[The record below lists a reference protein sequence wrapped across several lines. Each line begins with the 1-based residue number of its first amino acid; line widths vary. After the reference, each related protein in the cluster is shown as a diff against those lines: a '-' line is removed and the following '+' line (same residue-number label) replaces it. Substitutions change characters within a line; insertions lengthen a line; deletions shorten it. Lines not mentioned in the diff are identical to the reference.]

1 MTSSNNESE
10 NSFQFLL
17 DTMNTYAPISEKTWN
32 DLKGICRLKEIK
44 KDEEIVSLG
53 EKTSSIYFV
62 VKGIFRAYVLGGE
75 EGEREVVKN
84 FFDEG
89 RFPASI
95 TSMLKNEESNFCIQ
109 ALEKSIVIDIN
120 FKKYR
125 ELLKKYDDFK
135 WYHIQYLEKHW
146 LLERE
151 PQELSLLNDEGK
163 QRYLNFLSQYPG
175 VIDRV
180 ALYHVAS
187 RIGVTP
193 TQLSRIR
200 KEVNNS

>member
-1 MTSSNNESE
+1 
-10 NSFQFLL
+10 
-17 DTMNTYAPISEKTWN
+17 MNTLKSEEESHFQYLFEIMNSYAPISCETWEEFR
-32 DLKGICRLKEIK
+32 KICKIKHIK
-44 KDEEIVSLG
+44 KDQEIASLG
-53 EKTSSIYFV
+53 VKSHAMFFV
-62 VKGIFRAYVLGGE
+62 VKGIFRAYVLGS

-84 FFDEG
+84 FFPEG

-95 TSMLKNEESNFCIQ
+95 TSMLRGEVSDFCIE
-109 ALEKSIVIDIN
+109 ALEESIVIEIN
-120 FKKYR
+120 FKGYR
-125 ELLKKYDDFK
+125 ELLKKSDDLK
-135 WYHIQYLEKHW
+135 WYHIQYIEKHW

-163 QRYLNFLSQYPG
+163 QRYLNFLKQYPG

-200 KEVNNS
+200 KEIKS

>member
-1 MTSSNNESE
+1 MTKHDTYFTYLKDIL
-10 NSFQFLL
+10 NSYGPLS
-17 DTMNTYAPISEKTWN
+17 DETWQ
-32 DLKGICRLKEIK
+32 DYKSICQVIEVE

-53 EKTSSIYFV
+53 DQTDAIYFV

-75 EGEREVVKN
+75 DGEREVVKN

-95 TSMLKNEESNFCIQ
+95 TAMLKGEVSNFGIQ
-109 ALEKSIVIDIN
+109 ALEESIVIKIN
-120 FKKYR
+120 FKKFR
-125 ELLKKYDDFK
+125 KLLEQKDDLK
-135 WYHIQYLEKHW
+135 WFYIRYLEIHW

-151 PQELSLLNDEGK
+151 PQELSLLNKDAK
-163 QRYLNFLSQYPG
+163 TRYLSFLKQYPG
-175 VIDRV
+175 IIDRV

-200 KEVNNS
+200 KELKS

>member
-1 MTSSNNESE
+1 MATEVKNPEISLECLLNKM
-10 NSFQFLL
+10 NS
-17 DTMNTYAPISEKTWN
+17 YGPISNETWAEF
-32 DLKGICRLKEIK
+32 KKICRVYDIE

-53 EKTSSIYFV
+53 ENSDSLFFV

-75 EGEREVVKN
+75 DGEKDVVKN
-84 FFDEG
+84 FFDEE

-95 TSMLKNEESNFCIQ
+95 TSMLKGDVSNFCIQ
-109 ALEKSIVIDIN
+109 ALEESTVVKIN
-120 FKKYR
+120 FKGYR
-125 ELLKKYDDFK
+125 ELLKKYDDLK
-135 WYHIQYLEKHW
+135 WYHIQYIETHW

-151 PQELSLLNDEGK
+151 PQELSLLNQDAK
-163 QRYLNFLSQYPG
+163 QRYLSFLEQYPG
-175 VIDRV
+175 TIDRV

-200 KEVNNS
+200 KELKV

>member
-1 MTSSNNESE
+1 MTHES
-10 NSFQFLL
+10 QIYLKYLL
-17 DTMNTYAPISEKTWN
+17 DTMNKYAPISDVTW
-32 DLKGICRLKEIK
+32 KEFESICHIRKIK
-44 KDEEIVSLG
+44 KDEEITSLG
-53 EKTSSIYFV
+53 IKSESIFFV
-62 VKGIFRAYVLGGE
+62 VKGIFRAYVLGGDD
-75 EGEREVVKN
+75 GEREVVKN

-95 TSMLKNEESNFCIQ
+95 TSMLKEEVSDFCIQ
-109 ALEKSIVIDIN
+109 ALEESIVIEIN

-125 ELLKKYDDFK
+125 ELLQRYEDLK
-135 WYHIQYLEKHW
+135 WYHIQYIETHW

-151 PQELSLLNDEGK
+151 PQELSLLNQDSK
-163 QRYLNFLSQYPG
+163 KRYLSFLKQYPG

-200 KEVNNS
+200 KEIYS

>member
-1 MTSSNNESE
+1 MSE
-10 NSFQFLL
+10 DKKISEKSFQLL
-17 DTMNTYAPISEKTWN
+17 LETMNTYAPISEKTW
-32 DLKGICRLKEIK
+32 KEFIKICRLKKVK
-44 KDEEIVSLG
+44 KDDEIVSFE
-53 EKTSSIYFV
+53 EKSNSIYFV
-62 VKGIFRAYVLGGE
+62 VKGIFRAYVLGGD

-95 TSMLKNEESNFCIQ
+95 TSMLKDEVSDFCIQ
-109 ALEKSIVIDIN
+109 AIEESVVIEIN

-125 ELLKKYDDFK
+125 ELLKKFDDLK

-163 QRYLNFLSQYPG
+163 KRYLNFLNQYPG

-187 RIGVTP
+187 RVGVTA

-200 KEVNNS
+200 KDLKT